1 MLQKNTITIDPVSR
15 QTKSV
20 QRKYAD
26 SETETS
32 IVQPSLGIPE
42 ITPRA
47 KSYRKKSEGII
58 FLIHYILFFFL
69 IFLL

>member
-26 SETETS
+26 SETEAST
-32 IVQPSLGIPE
+32 IQPSLGIPE
-42 ITPRA
+42 ITSRA
-47 KSYRKKSEGII
+47 KSYRGKPEGYY
-58 FLIHYILFFFL
+58 L
-69 IFLL
+69 FLLLVIC